1 MRRRA
6 ARHDRR
12 GAAWTDES
20 ERRAFAARVRTSST
34 SITSVCGIVCSTVPR
49 VRMRRYRM
57 PATNAAT
64 NPLAATAETVAVPK
78 ARSGTISMT

>member
-1 MRRRA
+1 MP
-6 ARHDRR
+6 
-12 GAAWTDES
+12 
-20 ERRAFAARVRTSST
+20 TSST

-64 NPLAATAETVAVPK
+64 KPLAAIVDAVAVPK
-78 ARSGTISMT
+78 ASSGTSSMT